1 MLMQL
6 KAPAVKILLFAV
18 VAFCLEGSGYAQ
30 LSTASVTGIVRDVTG
45 AVIPQ
50 ARVVLR
56 NVGTSVELTTTSNSA
71 GNYLFLNV
79 NPGPYTLET
88 SVAGFKSARI
98 SELTLAV
105 NQTATIDLVLE
116 VGTLDQSVSVEAST
130 SEVESA
136 TAELGSVVAEKQV
149 VDLPLNGRNFTQ
161 LLSLSAGVAPVSV
174 SQNASGPF
182 GVAITEGSQFVF
194 PAINRQTNRSNFFM
208 LDGIDNN
215 GMVSTY

>member
-56 NVGTSVELTTTSNSA
+56 NVGTSVEKSTTSNNS

-88 SVAGFKSARI
+88 SVQGFKSARLT
-98 SELTLAV
+98 EFTLAV
-105 NQTATIDLVLE
+105 NQTATLDLALE
-116 VGTLDQSVSVEAST
+116 VGNLEQSVNVEASAN
-130 SEVESA
+130 EIESA
-136 TAELGSVVAEKQV
+136 TAELGSVVEQKQL
-149 VDLPLNGRNFTQ
+149 VDLPLNDRNFTQ
-161 LLSLSAGVAPVSV
+161 LLSLSARVAPVSV
-174 SQNASGPF
+174 SQNANGGLSGH
-182 GVAITEGSQFVF
+182 
-194 PAINRQTNRSNFFM
+194 
-208 LDGIDNN
+208 
-215 GMVSTY
+215 